1 MNLKLLLYIYTTL
14 FRIFAARKYKRNFTY
29 SISMSVIAPTH
40 KLSTEKIGKLIWQY
54 SIPSIVGMIVMSLY
68 NIVDRIFIG
77 QGVGALAISGLALTF
92 PFMILLMAFGMLIGA
107 GASSR
112 ISITLGENNIE
123 KAEKILGNALTLTI
137 LITGTISILTY
148 IFMGDLL
155 RLFGGTD
162 QTIGYAEEYMRI
174 IVPANVFSAIN
185 FGFNNIMRAT
195 GFPKK
200 AMYTMLIC
208 AIINA
213 ALDALFIFVF
223 DWGIQGAA
231 WATVIAY
238 TVGSIWVMSHFFL
251 PVSQIRFKKAY
262 LRLEKDIV
270 GSIVSIG
277 MSPFSMQLASSL
289 VIVTV
294 NTTLLKHGG
303 DLAIGAYGIINSL
316 LTLAIQ
322 IVLGLNQGT
331 QPVVGFNYGAKLYDR
346 MFKTLKTAIIISTII
361 TSAAFMSGLLFS
373 KFSVSL
379 FTSDAELIQISS
391 NALRIVIFM
400 FPVVGFQIVISNF
413 FQSIGKAKISIFLS
427 LTRQFIFLVPAILIL
442 PIVFDLNGAWASFPV
457 ADGLASIVAA
467 ITLYRFNKN
476 FKRP

>member
-1 MNLKLLLYIYTTL
+1 
-14 FRIFAARKYKRNFTY
+14 
-29 SISMSVIAPTH
+29 MSVSTATN

-107 GASSR
+107 GSASR

-137 LITGTISILTY
+137 LISGVVSILTY

-155 RLFGGTD
+155 RFFGGTEE
-162 QTIGYAEEYMRI
+162 TIGYAEDYMRI
-174 IVPANVFSAIN
+174 IVPASIFSAMN

-195 GFPKK
+195 GFPRK
-200 AMYTMLIC
+200 AMYTMLIS
-208 AIINA
+208 AIINV

-223 DWGIQGAA
+223 DWGIKGAA

-238 TVGSIWVMSHFFL
+238 TSGSIWVMSHFFL

-262 LRLEKDIV
+262 LKLEKEIV
-270 GSIVSIG
+270 RAIVSIG
-277 MSPFSMQLASSL
+277 MSPFSMQLASSMVM
-289 VIVTV
+289 VIV
-294 NTTLLKHGG
+294 NATLIKYGG

-316 LTLAIQ
+316 LILVIQ
-322 IVLGLNQGT
+322 VVLGLNQGT
-331 QPVVGFNYGAKLYDR
+331 QPVVGFNFGARLYDR
-346 MFKTLKTAIIISTII
+346 MFKTLKTAIIIATIL
-361 TSAAFMSGLLFS
+361 TSGGFVAGLFFAE
-373 KFSVSL
+373 FSVSM
-379 FTSDAELIQISS
+379 FTSDKELIQIAS
-391 NALRIVIFM
+391 NALRIAIIM
-400 FPVVGFQIVISNF
+400 FPLVGFQIVISNF

-442 PIVFDLNGAWASFPV
+442 PPLFGLNGAWAAIPT
-457 ADGLASIVAA
+457 ADGLAAIVAA
-467 ITLYRFNKN
+467 ITLIRFTKN
-476 FKRP
+476 FKRL

>member
-1 MNLKLLLYIYTTL
+1 
-14 FRIFAARKYKRNFTY
+14 
-29 SISMSVIAPTH
+29 MSLPTGTN
-40 KLSTEKIGKLIWQY
+40 KLSTEQIGKLIWQS

-107 GASSR
+107 GSASR

-137 LITGTISILTY
+137 LISGVVSILTY

-155 RLFGGTD
+155 RFFGGTEE
-162 QTIGYAEEYMRI
+162 TIGYAEDYMRI
-174 IVPANVFSAIN
+174 IVPASIFSAMN

-200 AMYTMLIC
+200 AMYTMLIS
-208 AIINA
+208 AIINVV
-213 ALDALFIFVF
+213 LDALFIFVF

-251 PVSQIRFKKAY
+251 PGSQIRFKKAY
-262 LRLEKDIV
+262 LKLEKDIV
-270 GSIVSIG
+270 GAIVSIG

-289 VIVTV
+289 VIITV
-294 NTTLLKHGG
+294 NTTLLKYGG

-331 QPVVGFNYGAKLYDR
+331 QPVVGFNYGARLYDR
-346 MFKTLKTAIIISTII
+346 MFKTLKTAIIIATIL
-361 TSAAFMSGLLFS
+361 TSGAFLSGLLLS
-373 KFSVSL
+373 RFSVSL
-379 FTSDAELIQISS
+379 FTSDAELIQIAS
-391 NALRIVIFM
+391 NALKIVIFM
-400 FPVVGFQIVISNF
+400 FPLVGFQIVISNF
-413 FQSIGKAKISIFLS
+413 FQSIGKARISIFLS

-442 PIVFDLNGAWASFPV
+442 PPLFGLNGAWAAIPT
-457 ADGLASIVAA
+457 ADGLAAIVAA
-467 ITLYRFNKN
+467 ITLVRFTKN
-476 FKRP
+476 FKRL